1 MDVKIDFLGFGVV
14 WLNKI
19 MKNNKLDINIF
30 DEYKGKTG
38 GAQKRSF
45 MKGKLIQIWELVN
58 PFWLKKPIYLS
69 GRF

>member
-69 GRF
+69 GKF